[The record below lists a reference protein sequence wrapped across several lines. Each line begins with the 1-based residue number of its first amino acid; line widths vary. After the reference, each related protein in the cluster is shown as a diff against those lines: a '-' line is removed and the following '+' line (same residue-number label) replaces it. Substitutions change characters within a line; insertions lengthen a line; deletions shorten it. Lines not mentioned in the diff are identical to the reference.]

1 MNIKVTILV
10 FAIAGV
16 LFAQAQD
23 QVLTNQTVA
32 EMVKAGVAQDLITDT
47 ISKSQ
52 CRFLLDPANLIWLK
66 DAGVPDSIVRV
77 MAAKAAGRVA
87 TASPAATTAAPAAA
101 PTQPAYHTPEPPV
114 EVVTNIPSKPIPEQN
129 QARGRGASAQAQSP
143 RAGSPRIYVEPQGG
157 FESYL
162 SAAMVKKHVPAIV
175 TQSKDEAMF
184 ALTSAVESKEES
196 TGSKVAR
203 CLFLYC
209 AGAAGTQTATVQ
221 LVNIKTQEVA
231 WAYNVRKAAAG
242 AYQSTAESVAKHL
255 KEFLEKH
262 PQ

>member
-1 MNIKVTILV
+1 MVRAKVPP
-10 FAIAGV
+10 
-16 LFAQAQD
+16 
-23 QVLTNQTVA
+23 
-32 EMVKAGVAQDLITDT
+32 DLIIDA
-47 ISKSQ
+47 INRAESVQ
-52 CRFLLDPANLIWLK
+52 FNLRSADLVSLK
-66 DAGVPDSIVRV
+66 EQEVPDDVIRAMSARHTQPTEQPT
-77 MAAKAAGRVA
+77 AAVQAL
-87 TASPAATTAAPAAA
+87 TAKPAPAAA
-101 PTQPAYHTPEPPV
+101 VLPAYRSPEPPV
-114 EVVTNIPSKPIPEQN
+114 EVVTNIPSKPIPEQT
-129 QARGRGASAQAQSP
+129 QARGLGASAQAQSP

-162 SAAMVKKHVPAIV
+162 SAALVKKHVPAVV
-175 TQSKDEAMF
+175 TQSKGEAMF

-209 AGAAGTQTATVQ
+209 AGAMGNQSATVQ

-231 WAYNVRKAAAG
+231 WAYNVRKADAG